1 MPWPDRARL
10 TKIIQSISYFTR
22 TRSFL
27 VTKNAELTETVM
39 GKVTFTFKVMVKLE
53 VKKTVQV
60 PVKVMMTKLRA
71 IYENSSL

>member
-1 MPWPDRARL
+1 
-10 TKIIQSISYFTR
+10 
-22 TRSFL
+22 
-27 VTKNAELTETVM
+27 M

-53 VKKTVQV
+53 VKKTVEG

>member
-1 MPWPDRARL
+1 M

-53 VKKTVQV
+53 VKKTVQG

-71 IYENSSL
+71 RSH